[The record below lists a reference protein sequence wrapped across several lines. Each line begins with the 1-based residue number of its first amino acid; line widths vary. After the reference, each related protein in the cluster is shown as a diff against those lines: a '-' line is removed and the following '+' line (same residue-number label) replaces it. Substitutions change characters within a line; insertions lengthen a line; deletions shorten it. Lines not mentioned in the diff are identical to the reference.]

1 MTPTNKNLDF
11 LSNENLVTILR
22 SLLDEIDLAVNSGA
36 HRSTTYLAVSA
47 IEGLFGEILKLK
59 GILPSRT
66 VIPTSWPTD
75 KRGQPKP
82 VGELTLKERE
92 DVLQAAGALPPSF
105 DKLYGP
111 VRVYRNYM
119 HPERELKERTP
130 IAQSVAQL
138 AVACLNAL
146 IEQYGS
152 LRVAAGHEW
161 HVEYGLAQ
169 VPADNIIQMPQ
180 NPGEFASLLVSERP
194 VGDFREVKFS
204 VIVPPNA
211 IFNLVYSY
219 YSRDRFKAARIE
231 GRVREDGR
239 GLDNGR
245 LICTKWRVW
254 AIDAPYTAQSE
265 PGPSK
270 HEHSVHLVLDPPG
283 SFALYV
289 DGVSLV
295 LERGI
300 GWEFDPA
307 AKLGFMTEWGAISI
321 ADLQVTPC

>member
-1 MTPTNKNLDF
+1 MMTPTNKNLDF

-75 KRGQPKP
+75 KRCQPK
-82 VGELTLKERE
+82 
-92 DVLQAAGALPPSF
+92 
-105 DKLYGP
+105 
-111 VRVYRNYM
+111 
-119 HPERELKERTP
+119 
-130 IAQSVAQL
+130 
-138 AVACLNAL
+138 
-146 IEQYGS
+146 
-152 LRVAAGHEW
+152 
-161 HVEYGLAQ
+161 
-169 VPADNIIQMPQ
+169 
-180 NPGEFASLLVSERP
+180 PGEFASLLVSERP